1 MPQRI
6 EALEREQEEI
16 TAALGSGTL
25 YRDNPAHARQLQQR
39 AAEIEEALLQLMTR
53 WEALENR

>member
-1 MPQRI
+1 
-6 EALEREQEEI
+6 LEREQEEI